1 MAGLCDGSLFF
12 FVTERRAQVI
22 AMHRVQGGLA
32 VFLDGTRV
40 ILAEGDQE
48 GALMDIQAIPLTE
61 GGTLDAQN
69 RNVLAAVAGA
79 WALNVHEDLIRAGIE
94 TFGLETSESFTEAA
108 ASHVEARS
116 EEHTSE
122 LQSLMSNSYAVFC
135 LKKKTSN
142 KSIQSI
148 Q

>member
-1 MAGLCDGSLFF
+1 MAGLCDGSVIFF
-12 FVTERRAQVI
+12 GTDARAPVI
-22 AMHRVQGGLA
+22 AMHRVQGGRA

-48 GALMDIQAIPLTE
+48 AALMDIQAIPLTE

-94 TFGLETSESFTEAA
+94 TFGLE
-108 ASHVEARS
+108 RS
-116 EEHTSE
+116 EERRVGKGCVSTCRSRWYPYH
-122 LQSLMSNSYAVFC
+122 
-135 LKKKTSN
+135 
-142 KSIQSI
+142 
-148 Q
+148 